1 MTSKAEKK
9 RRKKAKVAHPFD
21 VAPVPRRE
29 ANGQPDRKGKPR
41 AASAMALDVRCR
53 HRGAEPIIDRLKELQ
68 SEDRPHRPE
77 VAAE

>member
-9 RRKKAKVAHPFD
+9 RRKKAMVAHPFD

-41 AASAMALDVRCR
+41 AASAMALDVRCSHHGER
-53 HRGAEPIIDRLKELQ
+53 DSRTASNVGSAP
-68 SEDRPHRPE
+68 
-77 VAAE
+77 